1 MAASTYL
8 QVKIIQKATRAGAPP
23 RTPLVELT
31 ALPIHPSWRGGLTA
45 SSPKP
50 HCRVGFSG
58 LAGSPTFA
66 FLPPPC

>member
-31 ALPIHPSWRGGLTA
+31 ALPIHPS
-45 SSPKP
+45 
-50 HCRVGFSG
+50 
-58 LAGSPTFA
+58 
-66 FLPPPC
+66 